1 MSIIIDI
8 VSDVICPWCFLGKRH
23 LDMAIASL
31 DDAAVEV
38 RWRPFLLDASIPK
51 EGMDRKDYLTRKF
64 GAERLK
70 DLHAPLIAAGKAAGV
85 PYDFERISR
94 TPNTL
99 NAHRLMRW
107 AHAAGKQH
115 EMAERLFMDYWS
127 HGKDVGE
134 PRVLLDAAIAVG
146 LDATLVAQLLGSDSD
161 LDQVIAEINQ
171 AAEFGIS
178 GVPTFIFGNRYA
190 VVGAQ
195 PPEVL
200 KAGITRA
207 KLEARAV
214 TPPASPASA

>member
-23 LDMAIASL
+23 LDKAIAAL
-31 DDAAVEV
+31 DGVSVDV
-38 RWRPFLLDASIPK
+38 RWRPFLLDATIPK
-51 EGMDRKDYLTRKF
+51 EGLDRTEYLTRKF

-70 DLHAPLIAAGKAAGV
+70 DLHAPLVAAGKAAGV
-85 PYDFERISR
+85 PYHFDRITR

-99 NAHRLMRW
+99 NAHRLIAW

-127 HGKDVGE
+127 EGKDVGE
-134 PRVLLDAAIAVG
+134 ARVLVEAAVAVG
-146 LDATLVAQLLGSDSD
+146 LDATLAAQLLASEAD
-161 LDQVIAEINQ
+161 LDRVVAEINQ
-171 AAEFGIS
+171 AAEFGIT
-178 GVPTFIFGNRYA
+178 GVPTFIFGNRHA

-207 KLEARAV
+207 LLEARAGR
-214 TPPASPASA
+214 

>member
-1 MSIIIDI
+1 MSITVDV

-23 LDMAIASL
+23 LDTAIAAL
-31 DDAAVEV
+31 DDAVVEV
-38 RWRPFLLDASIPK
+38 RWRPFLLDATIPK
-51 EGMDRKDYLTRKF
+51 EGLDRKDYLTRKF

-85 PYDFERISR
+85 PYNFERIMR

-107 AHAAGKQH
+107 AQAAGKQH

-127 HGKDVGE
+127 EGKDVGD

-146 LDATLVAQLLGSDSD
+146 LDATLVAQLLGSEAD
-161 LDQVIAEINQ
+161 LDRVIAEINQ

-195 PPEVL
+195 PPDLL

-207 KLEARAV
+207 MLDARAA
-214 TPPASPASA
+214 TPPA

>member
-1 MSIIIDI
+1 MSIVVDI

-23 LDMAIASL
+23 LDRAIASL
-31 DDAAVEV
+31 EAGSVEV

-51 EGMDRKDYLTRKF
+51 EGLDRKEYLTRKF
-64 GAERLK
+64 GAERL
-70 DLHAPLIAAGKAAGV
+70 DGLHAPLIAAGKAAGV
-85 PYDFERISR
+85 PYNLERITR

-99 NAHRLMRW
+99 NAHRLIAW
-107 AHAAGKQH
+107 SHAAGKQH

-127 HGKDVGE
+127 EGKDVGDA
-134 PRVLLDAAIAVG
+134 RVLIDAAVAVG
-146 LDATLVAQLLGSDSD
+146 LDATLVAQLLGSEAD
-161 LDQVIAEINQ
+161 LDAVIAEINQ
-171 AAEFGIS
+171 AAEFGIT

-207 KLEARAV
+207 LLEARA
-214 TPPASPASA
+214 TPPVSPASA